1 VDYKDYYKILGVE
14 KTASKDDIK
23 KQYRKLAR
31 KYHPDVN
38 PNNKE
43 AEEKFKDISEAY
55 DVLSDD
61 EKRKKYDAFGADWNR
76 YQQAGGGQGG
86 FDWSKYAQQGG
97 GGGYTRYE
105 GNMDDFFGGGGDFS
119 DFFSTLFGG
128 AAGPG
133 AGHQRT
139 RSRAGG
145 MGFKGQD
152 YNAELYLTLQEAFE
166 GTKKTV
172 GIDGKNLRIT
182 IQPGVEDGQTI
193 RLKGSGAP
201 GMQGGENGDLYI
213 TLRIHPDPAY
223 TRKGNDL
230 FVDAPVS
237 LYKAILGGEEIINTL
252 SGQLKIKIKPE
263 TKNGTTL
270 RLKGK
275 GFPAYRQEG
284 VSGDLYIKINLQV
297 PENLSD
303 KEKELFRQLASL
315 RGEL

>member
-1 VDYKDYYKILGVE
+1 MDYKDYYKILGVD
-14 KTASKDDIK
+14 KTASKEEIK

-61 EKRKKYDAFGADWNR
+61 EKKKKYDAFGADWKR
-76 YQQAGGGQGG
+76 YQEAGGSQGG

-97 GGGYTRYE
+97 GGGYRQYS
-105 GNMDDFFGGGGDFS
+105 GNMDDVFGDASFS

-128 AAGPG
+128 AGGPG
-133 AGHQRT
+133 AGQRT
-139 RSRAGG
+139 RGRGG
-145 MGFKGQD
+145 MAFKGQD
-152 YNAELYLTLQEAFE
+152 YNAELHISIQEAFE

-182 IQPGVEDGQTI
+182 IHPGVEDGQTI
-193 RLKGSGAP
+193 RLKGNGAP
-201 GMQGGENGDLYI
+201 GIQGGENGDLYI
-213 TLRIHPDPAY
+213 TLRITPDPRY
-223 TRKGNDL
+223 TRKGNDV
-230 FVDAPVS
+230 FMDVPIS
-237 LYKAILGGEEIINTL
+237 LYKAILGGEEVIDTL
-252 SGQLKIKIKPE
+252 SGQVKIKIKPE
-263 TKNGTTL
+263 TNNGTTL

-284 VSGDLYIKINLQV
+284 VSGDLYLKINIQLPQ
-297 PENLSD
+297 NLTD
-303 KEKELFRQLASL
+303 KEKDLFKQLASL
-315 RGEL
+315 RNEG